1 VKGPTA
7 AKRQKNQLA
16 AQIGKALRGARNRF
30 GLTQEDVAERV
41 GLAAEVYGRMERG
54 TVLPSVP
61 TLVRL
66 ANALGVSANFLVG
79 LATEE
84 SPDDADP
91 SQAIIRDGLTS
102 DSRRVLRI
110 VRRMEPEELRTFKKL
125 AGGLLKHMGKSGK
138 VASNGR

>member
-7 AKRQKNQLA
+7 AKSQKNQLA
-16 AQIGKALRGARNRF
+16 AQIGKALREARSRF

-66 ANALGVSANFLVG
+66 AHALGVSANFLVG

-91 SQAIIRDGLTS
+91 SQDIIRDGLTS

-110 VRRMEPEELRTFKKL
+110 VRKMEPEKLRTFKKL
-125 AGGLLKHMGKSGK
+125 AGGLLKHMVKSGK
-138 VASNGR
+138 VVPNGR